1 MNQRLTRALGALP
14 AAILAAGAALAPAAS
29 ATAASAPAAP
39 VVPLVPAAP
48 QAAANPYERGPAP
61 TDESITADE
70 GPFEYETID
79 VPAGSGPGF
88 NRGTI
93 YAPTDTGQ
101 GTFGA
106 IAVSPGFVSPEGWI
120 SWYGP
125 RLASQGF
132 VVMTIE
138 TTTMLDFPAA
148 RGDQLLA
155 ALDYLTSGDS
165 PVRDRVDAS
174 RLAVMG
180 HSMGGGGTLEAARE
194 RTDLRAAVPLAPWNL
209 TSDWSGVRTPTMI
222 ISAQNDFIAANGLHS
237 EPFYEGL
244 TSAPEKAYAEIENTG
259 HMSFNTPNDV
269 IAKYA
274 IAWLK
279 RYVDDDTRYERFLCP
294 APADDPA
301 LVEYRDT
308 CPGS

>member
-1 MNQRLTRALGALP
+1 MNKRPMRALSALP
-14 AAILAAGAALAPAAS
+14 AAILAAGAVLAPAAS
-29 ATAASAPAAP
+29 AAAAP
-39 VVPLVPAAP
+39 RAVP

-61 TDESITADE
+61 TEESITADE
-70 GPFEYETID
+70 GAFEFETID
-79 VPAGSGPGF
+79 VPAGSGEGF
-88 NRGTI
+88 NQGTI
-93 YAPTDTGQ
+93 YAPTDTSQ

-106 IAVSPGFVSPEGWI
+106 IAVSPGFVSPEAWI

-125 RLASQGF
+125 SLASRGF

-138 TTTMLDFPAA
+138 TNTMLDFPGA

-155 ALDYLTSGDS
+155 ALDYLTGDDS
-165 PVRDRVDAS
+165 PVGDRIDPS

-180 HSMGGGGTLEAARE
+180 HSMGGGGTLEAASK
-194 RTDLRAAVPLAPWNL
+194 RTDLQAAVPLAPWNL
-209 TSDWSGVRTPTMI
+209 NSDWSGVRTPTMI
-222 ISAQNDFIAANGLHS
+222 LGAQNDFIAANGVHS

-244 TSAPEKAYAEIENTG
+244 TAAPEKAYAEIENTG
-259 HMSFNTPNDV
+259 HMSFNTPNDT
-269 IAKYA
+269 IAKYT
-274 IAWLK
+274 IAWMK
-279 RYVDDDTRYERFLCP
+279 RYVDDDTRYEQFLCP

>member
-1 MNQRLTRALGALP
+1 MNKRPMRVLSVLSVLP
-14 AAILAAGAALAPAAS
+14 AAVLAAGVALAPAAS
-29 ATAASAPAAP
+29 
-39 VVPLVPAAP
+39 
-48 QAAANPYERGPAP
+48 AAANPYERGPAP
-61 TDESITADE
+61 TDRSIVAAE
-70 GPFEYETID
+70 GAFEFETID
-79 VPAGSGPGF
+79 VPAGSGAGF
-88 NRGTI
+88 NQGTI

-125 RLASQGF
+125 RLASRGF

-138 TTTMLDFPAA
+138 TNTLFDQPAA

-155 ALDYLTSGDS
+155 ALDYLVGADS
-165 PVRDRVDAS
+165 PVRDRVDPG

-180 HSMGGGGTLEAARE
+180 HSMGGGGTLEAASE
-194 RTDLRAAVPLAPWNL
+194 RTGLRAAVPLAPWNL
-209 TSDWSGVRTPTMI
+209 NSDWGDVRTPTMI
-222 ISAQNDFIAANGLHS
+222 LGAQNDFIAANALHS

-244 TSAPEKAYAEIENTG
+244 TAAPEKAYAEIGNTG
-259 HMSFNTPNDV
+259 HMSFNTPNDT
-269 IAKYA
+269 IAKYT
-274 IAWLK
+274 IAWMK